1 MKRFA
6 AVLASVALVTSVG
19 LLQGCGRSS
28 LQPLDGLEPTDAS
41 IDQSLDGEPDVISE
55 GGPDGMPDGP
65 DGGHG
70 CKTNK
75 DCASTPST
83 PYCEIPPG
91 KCVACEVPSQCPA
104 GDTCRDFKCVPL
116 CTDGTCAGGLSCC
129 NDVCVN
135 EQTDPDNCDAC
146 GNVCPNGEACT
157 TG

>member
-75 DCASTPST
+75 DCLSTPST
-83 PYCEIPPG
+83 PFCEIPPG
-91 KCVACEVPSQCPA
+91 KRRTCQEGSRRRGTNARQACRA
-104 GDTCRDFKCVPL
+104 
-116 CTDGTCAGGLSCC
+116 
-129 NDVCVN
+129 
-135 EQTDPDNCDAC
+135 
-146 GNVCPNGEACT
+146 
-157 TG
+157 